1 MEGVFSVL
9 LTMVS
14 AIFTHLCVFQRRGC
28 WRGFFGLSALILLLL
43 GFSLGV
49 ALGGFWPGFYTL
61 LCIYFLTCTL
71 SPWVQF
77 LGRRKRDR

>member
-9 LTMVS
+9 LTIIS
-14 AIFTHLCVFQRRGC
+14 AIFTHLCVFQQRRT
-28 WRGFFGLSALILLLL
+28 WRGFFGLSALVSVLLALP
-43 GFSLGV
+43 LGV

-61 LCIYFLTCTL
+61 LCVYFLTCTL

-77 LGRRKRDR
+77 LWRRNSDN